1 MFAFI
6 LLSMSM
12 EYTPKISASL
22 SGLEKRRESLLKLG
36 KAMMEAYEGAMY
48 PVDLLALGAL

>member
-1 MFAFI
+1 
-6 LLSMSM
+6 M